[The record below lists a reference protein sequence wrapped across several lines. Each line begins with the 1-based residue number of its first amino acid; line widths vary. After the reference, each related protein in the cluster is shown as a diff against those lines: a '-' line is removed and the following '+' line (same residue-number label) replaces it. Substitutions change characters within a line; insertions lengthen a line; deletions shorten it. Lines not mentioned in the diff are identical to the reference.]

1 MTHCIDKKSEKF
13 ELDSQEKKYFWH
25 SRYARKDTVKVIA
38 ALGVV
43 TALTSP
49 AVANVTNSQYLTNN
63 NQTQQTVLTANDPD
77 SVNTLDKGWAI
88 YIATPQELDGI
99 STAMNAAIKCDI
111 DKDELD
117 NLISSIV
124 SIKDNAIEELNRQA
138 YLLGG
143 ASGLKYAINKGAAGA
158 EVIAEDFVKKY
169 GLSPKTSANVA
180 RIINKLNSEY
190 KNLTPSVI
198 AIVVGNHSRK
208 DSWNWDWKLDTD
220 IGDGL
225 EYLDNEVNNTLKA
238 LNDRS
243 ATTSYER
250 IKDAYQRCKAMM
262 FNLGE
267 VETSVE
273 MAMKHYNTHM
283 RDLTA
288 WGSNPKDETY
298 QKWLK
303 EDAENTNKY
312 AYIAG
317 QKALEAFENLGS
329 FYNDYS
335 RAQSW
340 EEAKRQSQSN
350 TATQSTK
357 TKDTSALEKA
367 IGYGV
372 ITE

>member
-1 MTHCIDKKSEKF
+1 M
-13 ELDSQEKKYFWH
+13 
-25 SRYARKDTVKVIA
+25 KVIA

-117 NLISSIV
+117 NLINSIG
-124 SIKDNAIEELNRQA
+124 SIKDNAIEELNKQA
-138 YLLGG
+138 QLLGG
-143 ASGLKYAINKGAAGA
+143 ASGLKYAINKGPAGA
-158 EVIAEDFVKKY
+158 EVVAEDFVKKY

-243 ATTSYER
+243 ATTSYEH

-262 FNLGE
+262 SNLG
-267 VETSVE
+267 E

-283 RDLTA
+283 RDLST
-288 WGSNPKDETY
+288 WGNNPKSELR

-303 EDAENTNKY
+303 EDADNTNKY